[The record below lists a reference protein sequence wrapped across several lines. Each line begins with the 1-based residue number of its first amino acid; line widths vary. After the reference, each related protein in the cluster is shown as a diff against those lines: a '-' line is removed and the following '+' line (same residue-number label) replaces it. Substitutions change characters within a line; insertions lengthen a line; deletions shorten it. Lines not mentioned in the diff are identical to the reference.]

1 MPLTVLV
8 IDDQPLE
15 GEMVAYVLRKNRPD
29 VVYAGQALNADEGI
43 QMTTLHQPDL
53 IFLDIKMP
61 GMDGLTAIGHL
72 RGACSHSQI
81 VILSAF
87 DDFTYL
93 RGALRAGARD
103 YLLKPVR
110 PNDILAALDMLT
122 ESAPQPIPTPSG
134 AVTGGDQLAEAIQAG
149 DCALAERLA
158 REYLSSYLLLDQAN
172 IIHAGV
178 RCMEFSA
185 RLAHSSGEAG
195 DGLTYLHQDFVQQV
209 SALRDPELF
218 REQFCAFVR
227 DAANVFNHAAGDVGY
242 RQVTEAK
249 QYIAEHFH
257 EAIQLSEVAR
267 RLYLSTAYF
276 SRLFKEKTGQTFS
289 DYLAA
294 CRVDKARHLLATTD
308 LSIAEVA
315 SAIGYQEA
323 NSFSRLF
330 KARTGQS
337 PSDYR
342 SAQHKI

>member
-1 MPLTVLV
+1 MAITILV

-15 GEMVAYVLRKNRPD
+15 GEMVGYVLKQHRPD
-29 VVYAGQALNADEGI
+29 TVYAGQALNADEGI
-43 QMTTLHQPDL
+43 RMTALHQPDL

-61 GMDGLTAIGHL
+61 GMDGLTAISHL
-72 RGACSHSQI
+72 RAACPHSQI
-81 VILSAF
+81 VMLSAF
-87 DDFTYL
+87 DDFEYL

-110 PNDILAALDMLT
+110 PSDILSALDALRIPDQRPIPAPSESVTILDQLT
-122 ESAPQPIPTPSG
+122 EAIHAG
-134 AVTGGDQLAEAIQAG
+134 DGVTAEALAG
-149 DCALAERLA
+149 
-158 REYLSSYLLLDQAN
+158 EYLSSHLLLDQAN
-172 IIHAGV
+172 LIHAGV
-178 RCMEFSA
+178 RCMEYSA
-185 RLAHSSGEAG
+185 RLAHSSGDAG
-195 DGLTYLHQDFVQQV
+195 DGLNYLYQDFVQQA
-209 SALRDPELF
+209 SALQDPEQF
-218 REQFCAFVR
+218 RDHFCAFVR
-227 DAANVFNHAAGDVGY
+227 GAADVYGHAAGDVGY
-242 RQVTEAK
+242 RQIAEAK

-257 EAIQLSEVAR
+257 EAIQLSEVAK